1 MYENLETKTIKRP
14 PKHEVSEINK
24 ILVIAKLPKPGPSS
38 QVTIIIGNKRYYNNK
53 GCT

>member
-14 PKHEVSEINK
+14 PKNEVSEINK

-53 GCT
+53 GCP